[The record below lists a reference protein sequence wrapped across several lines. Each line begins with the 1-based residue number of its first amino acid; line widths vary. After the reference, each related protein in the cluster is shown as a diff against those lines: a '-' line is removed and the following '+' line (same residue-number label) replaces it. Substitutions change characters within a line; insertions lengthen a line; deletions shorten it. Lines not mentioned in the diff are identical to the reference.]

1 MKDSK
6 AIAVPQQQR
15 HARRIDEIQGL
26 RGVAIVFVLLFHLW
40 GRTVTS
46 GFLGVDIEEFIKGLD
61 FFVISGFL
69 MCMLMSKKLPLD
81 REKVLDFYFR
91 RLKRIVPI
99 YLFVILTVLV
109 LSALWFVYPLD
120 FGDLI
125 EETMKPLVFM
135 SNIAS
140 DEDADYFI
148 QSLEDYKFF
157 MHMWSLSGRIKTVIG
172 LISFEASKG
181 RFFFGLDLDIAV
193 EIQFYTC
200 VPTLIFLTGRFR
212 VPIRLAIVSLMAIV
226 SFALQFYSKSNDQH
240 MSLSNRFWQF
250 MCGFIA
256 FYVQEITAC
265 KTRDEDKSS
274 RRGILV
280 SLIATLILI
289 AFLSIS
295 ITSNKQFDRLLLLF
309 VTTFLV
315 SQPSVN
321 PILSSPILSYIGDI
335 SYSTYLIHWP
345 FIAWYKY
352 WNAAVYMNDDT
363 ELEIKEGV
371 ALFLILLIFGMIIE
385 ETYKRIEPQ
394 ITNWKTLLSVIGW
407 LYILIGASLFY
418 LNLNSIKSN
427 FQLNG
432 NTVIKNPDQLAK
444 DAIRIWENPQS
455 QLNTREVVNYNDKFQ
470 YLSWNLLTCHKPG
483 KENLPTTN
491 NLTNINILWTCVDEK
506 KNGKEEIV
514 VVGNSHARSYYFGIE
529 HHFKD
534 VYKRLSLISTGCPLL
549 RLIERKG
556 PPRQMTKEK
565 YEECRLYGDSII
577 PTLRQWK
584 SSIDVIIVAMTY
596 PDESDPPLHGN
607 LTEDSYF
614 QELSSFYG
622 ELSEIAQKLVIVPQ
636 IHFKTG
642 GQSSTKRFL
651 LFIGVSPHLQILN
664 RNLLYGQNLNIFRTT
679 MTKQLK
685 RLPRTRKRID
695 ALKCSKCR
703 LFDFNDVWCR
713 QSDEVCDTIDFRSHV
728 SYFFDSHHVNALGSL
743 KVGYEMRKF
752 YDEHIKS

>member
-1 MKDSK
+1 MKEST
-6 AIAVPQQQR
+6 AIAVPQKQR

-26 RGVAIVFVLLFHLW
+26 RGIAIVFVLLFHLW
-40 GRTVTS
+40 GRTFTS
-46 GFLGVDIEEFIKGLD
+46 GFLGVDI
-61 FFVISGFL
+61 FFVISGYL
-69 MCMLMSKKLPLD
+69 MCLLMTRKLPMD

-99 YLFVILTVLV
+99 YLFVILIVLI

-125 EETMKPLVFM
+125 GETTKPLVFM

-148 QSLEDYKFF
+148 QSLEGYKFF
-157 MHMWSLSGRIKTVIG
+157 MHLWSLS
-172 LISFEASKG
+172 
-181 RFFFGLDLDIAV
+181 V

-212 VPIRLAIVSLMAIV
+212 VPFRLAIVSVIAVL
-226 SFALQFYSKSNDQH
+226 SFVLQFYSKSNDQH
-240 MSLSNRFWQF
+240 MSLSSRFWQF

-256 FYVQEITAC
+256 FYVQEITSC
-265 KTRDEDKSS
+265 KTQHNDKSS
-274 RRGILV
+274 RRGISI

-309 VTTFLV
+309 ITTFLI
-315 SQPSVN
+315 SQPSAN
-321 PILSSPILSYIGDI
+321 PILCSPILSYIGDI
-335 SYSTYLIHWP
+335 SYSIYMVHWP
-345 FIAWYKY
+345 FIAWYNY
-352 WNAAVYMNDDT
+352 WNAAVYMKDDT
-363 ELEIKEGV
+363 ELELKEGV
-371 ALFLILLIFGMIIE
+371 ALFLISLIFGMIIE
-385 ETYKRIEPQ
+385 ESYKRIAPQ

-407 LYILIGASLFY
+407 FYLLIGASLFY
-418 LNLNSIKSN
+418 LNSNSIKSN
-427 FQLNG
+427 FQLNA
-432 NTVIKNPDQLAK
+432 NTVIKNPDQFAK

-491 NLTNINILWTCVDEK
+491 NLTNVNILWTCVDEK
-506 KNGKEEIV
+506 KDGKEEIV

-556 PPRQMTKEK
+556 PPRQMTKVLNQLLKLVQFKLQEK
-565 YEECRLYGDSII
+565 YEECHLYGNSII

-584 SSIDVIIVAMTY
+584 SPIDVIIIAMTY
-596 PDESDPPLHGN
+596 PDESDPPIHGN
-607 LTEDSYF
+607 LTDDPYF

-622 ELSEIAQKLVIVPQ
+622 ALSEIAQKLVIVPQ

-642 GQSSTKRFL
+642 
-651 LFIGVSPHLQILN
+651 VSPHLQILN
-664 RNLLYGQNLNIFRTT
+664 RKLLYGQNLNIFHTT
-679 MTKQLK
+679 VTKQLK

-695 ALKCSKCR
+695 ALECSKCKI
-703 LFDFNDVWCR
+703 FEFNNVWCR

-752 YDEHIKS
+752 YDKHVKN